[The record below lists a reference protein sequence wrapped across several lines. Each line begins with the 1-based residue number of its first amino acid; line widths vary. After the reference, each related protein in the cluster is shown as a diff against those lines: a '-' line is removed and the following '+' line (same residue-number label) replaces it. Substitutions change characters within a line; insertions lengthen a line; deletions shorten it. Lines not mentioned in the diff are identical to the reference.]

1 MTLAIN
7 TKNDIFLNDDGNIA
21 TSTGILSV
29 LQNCQTAVQMI
40 AGEALYQ
47 STDGIPAFETIW
59 NGSPNFQQAEAS
71 IRATI
76 LKVKDVTNI
85 NSFDYI
91 VNNNIF
97 SYNVEIQTVFG
108 TEILEGSLNV

>member
-1 MTLAIN
+1 MTLSIN
-7 TKNDIFLNDDGNIA
+7 ERNDIFLNDDGNIA

-40 AGEALYQ
+40 TGEALYQ
-47 STDGIPAFETIW
+47 SASGIPAFETIW
-59 NGSPNFQQAEAS
+59 SGSPNFQQAEAS

-76 LKVKDVTNI
+76 LRVENVTNI
-85 NSFDYI
+85 NSFDY
-91 VNNNIF
+91 VANNNIF
-97 SYNVEIQTVFG
+97 SYNMEIQTVFG